1 MPHTMLTPKRL
12 RHYFRTVDGAERF
25 AEGIK
30 AQGAR
35 DVVVVP
41 KNFSDALTPA
51 SDHGADVIWTEDTT
65 D

>member
-30 AQGAR
+30 ARGAR

-41 KNFSDALTPA
+41 KNFSDAPNW
-51 SDHGADVIWTEDTT
+51 DHGADVIWTEETT

>member
-12 RHYFRTVDGAERF
+12 RSYFRTVDGAELF

-30 AQGAR
+30 ARGAR

-51 SDHGADVIWTEDTT
+51 SDHGADVIWTEETT